1 MTQITIHNV
10 DDHVLQG
17 LKQIAWQH
25 GVSFDESLRQLL
37 NNAVEEAHLRFS
49 AYHDEP
55 YDVAAELSANTD

>member
-1 MTQITIHNV
+1 MTQITIRNV

-25 GVSFDESLRQLL
+25 GVPFDESLRQLL

-49 AYHDEP
+49 AYHHDS
-55 YDVAAELSANTD
+55 YDVAAEIPANTD

>member
-25 GVSFDESLRQLL
+25 GVPFDESLRQLL
-37 NNAVEEAHLRFS
+37 SNAVDEAHLRFS
-49 AYHDEP
+49 TYHQDAS
-55 YDVAAELSANTD
+55 DVASRVSATPD